1 MTALTLEITPDLES
15 ALRRE
20 AARQGLDTQGYILST
35 LRERL
40 ASARLDA
47 APSLSAEETD
57 LLQGINRGLPR
68 ETWHRYAALKEKRR
82 AGTLSPEEQTALIA
96 LSDQIEEMNV
106 RRMECVVQLARL
118 RQTSVD
124 DLMEDLGIKSPL
136 YE

>member
-20 AARQGLDTQGYILST
+20 AAKQGLDTQGYILST

-40 ASARLDA
+40 GFARQIA
-47 APSLSAEETD
+47 AAKLPAEESE
-57 LLQGINRGLPR
+57 LLQKINRGLPSER
-68 ETWHRYAALKEKRR
+68 WHRYATLKGKRR
-82 AGTLSPEEQTALIA
+82 AGTLTAGEQPELIA
-96 LSDQIEEMNV
+96 LSDRIEEMNV

-118 RQTSVD
+118 RRTSVD
-124 DLMEDLGIKSPL
+124 ALMDDLGIKSPL